1 MRYGFIALIR
11 RMDQHN
17 RTISIKTVKIP
28 MKSGM
33 EFHQSINL
41 SKTSEMLIIVSLIS
55 GIQDTVR
62 ASTSKNLIRLRI
74 GSLSDVLKLPYQQYI
89 FIQRF

>member
-1 MRYGFIALIR
+1 
-11 RMDQHN
+11 MDQHN

-55 GIQDTVR
+55 GIQAIV
-62 ASTSKNLIRLRI
+62 KELIYKSWIPFRI
-74 GSLSDVLKLPYQQYI
+74 GNLPDLIPFTSYSLALSKDEN
-89 FIQRF
+89 F